1 MNTNQNL
8 NLKTVKKGITFLIPA
23 LNEEE
28 SIEYTINLC
37 KQFSKKNSEIPY
49 EILVSD
55 NDSKD
60 NTVSIAKKMGCNVVT
75 ETKKGYGANIIN
87 GIKNSKYEYII
98 FGDADGSYDFSD
110 GRKFYDL
117 LEDGFDLV
125 MGNRFSNNK
134 NYKMEKK
141 SMPFL
146 HKYFGNPILSFIAR
160 FMFQINITDFHCGLR
175 AINKKSFKNGNI
187 FLCKGMEFATEVVA
201 IASKLR
207 LKVAEVP
214 IKLYVDK
221 RKYTLPH
228 LNTWRDGWR
237 HLKFILTMSHTKI
250 FTNLAIFLL
259 LINLSFHLFYFLR
272 EFFELEILTNLNLVT
287 SLFLNALS
295 HVGLNLLIL
304 NIFLSKTVKTNYK
317 IDFVENE
324 ILQSTLTKVSSDTY
338 FKLAG
343 IVLLILS
350 YTSYF
355 IFNTWLES
363 KFTFL
368 DLRSDILIYHIIV
381 FSQLV
386 PILLFFIKMGFINY
400 IVLK

>member
-1 MNTNQNL
+1 
-8 NLKTVKKGITFLIPA
+8 
-23 LNEEE
+23 
-28 SIEYTINLC
+28 
-37 KQFSKKNSEIPY
+37 
-49 EILVSD
+49 
-55 NDSKD
+55 
-60 NTVSIAKKMGCNVVT
+60 
-75 ETKKGYGANIIN
+75 
-87 GIKNSKYEYII
+87 
-98 FGDADGSYDFSD
+98 
-110 GRKFYDL
+110 
-117 LEDGFDLV
+117 
-125 MGNRFSNNK
+125 
-134 NYKMEKK
+134 
-141 SMPFL
+141 
-146 HKYFGNPILSFIAR
+146 
-160 FMFQINITDFHCGLR
+160 
-175 AINKKSFKNGNI
+175 
-187 FLCKGMEFATEVVA
+187 
-201 IASKLR
+201 
-207 LKVAEVP
+207 
-214 IKLYVDK
+214 
-221 RKYTLPH
+221 
-228 LNTWRDGWR
+228 
-237 HLKFILTMSHTKI
+237 MSHTKI

-368 DLRSDILIYHIIV
+368 DLNSDILIYHILV